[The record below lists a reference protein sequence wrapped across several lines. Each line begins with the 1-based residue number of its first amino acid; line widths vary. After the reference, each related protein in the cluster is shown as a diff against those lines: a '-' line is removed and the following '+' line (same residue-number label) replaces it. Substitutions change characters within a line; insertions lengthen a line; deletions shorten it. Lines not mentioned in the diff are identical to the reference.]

1 MLTRVKLDPDK
12 LYPIKLHPDK
22 LYPYKLYPDKLYL
35 DKSEVVPVLYEGGA
49 VNRTPVR
56 ELTVPSNY

>member
-1 MLTRVKLDPDK
+1 MLTRVKLYPEKMYLDK
-12 LYPIKLHPDK
+12 M
-22 LYPYKLYPDKLYL
+22 YPDMVYL